1 MKRLIPIVTSIVFF
15 AMGAA
20 EAQNQTFPDHP
31 IRMIVPFE
39 AGGPND
45 ILGRIIAKKAGEY
58 LRQTIVVENRT
69 GAGGA
74 LGTDSVARA
83 APDGYTILFSG
94 TSSLSIVPLLQKA
107 VAYDPIKSFAPVAL
121 VGEAPSVLIVAP
133 SMPVKS
139 VPELIAEAKR
149 KPNTY
154 NFGSG
159 GIAAT
164 PYLAGEMLKS
174 MSGIDI
180 VHVPYKGAAPALLGL
195 MGNNIQIYFG
205 GITAIL
211 PLIASDKVRALAVT
225 GLKRTPLLP
234 DLPTV
239 AETVPGF
246 EVVNWYGALA
256 PAGTPPEVVA
266 RLHDAVAE
274 AGKDPEVR
282 KALSDLGIDPISGS
296 PEDMRDYMKRE
307 LDKWGRVIKAAG
319 LQPE

>member
-1 MKRLIPIVTSIVFF
+1 MKRLAPVVACTLMI
-15 AMGAA
+15 AMSAA
-20 EAQNQTFPDHP
+20 NAQNQSFPDHA

-45 ILGRIIAKKAGEY
+45 ILGRIVAKKASEY

-74 LGTDSVARA
+74 LGTDAVARA
-83 APDGYTILFSG
+83 APDGYTVLFSG
-94 TSSLSIVPLLQKA
+94 TSSLSIVPLLQKS

-121 VGEAPSVLIVAP
+121 VGEAPSVLIVSP

-211 PLIASDKVRALAVT
+211 PLVQSNKVRALAVT
-225 GLKRTPLLP
+225 SVKRTPLLP

-239 AETVPGF
+239 GETVPGF

-256 PAGTPPEVVA
+256 PIGTPPEVVA

-274 AGKDPEVR
+274 AGKDQEVR
-282 KALSDLGIDPISGS
+282 KALADLGIDPISGS
-296 PEDMRDYMKRE
+296 PDEMREYMKRE
-307 LDKWGRVIKAAG
+307 LEKWGQVIKAAG

>member
-1 MKRLIPIVTSIVFF
+1 MKRLVPVAICAVLM
-15 AMGAA
+15 AAGAGK
-20 EAQNQTFPDHP
+20 AQSQTFPDHP

-45 ILGRIIAKKAGEY
+45 ILGRIVAKKAGEY
-58 LRQTIVVENRT
+58 LHQTIIVENRT

-83 APDGYTILFSG
+83 APDGYTVLFSG

-107 VAYDPIKSFAPVAL
+107 VAYDPLKSFAPIAM
-121 VGEAPSVLIVAP
+121 VGEAPSVLIVSP

-174 MSGIDI
+174 MSGINI

-195 MGNNIQIYFG
+195 MANNIQIYFG

-211 PLIASDKVRALAVT
+211 PLIKSDKVRALAVT
-225 GLKRTPLLP
+225 SVKRTPLLP

-239 AETVPGF
+239 GETVPGF

-256 PAGTPPEVVA
+256 PAGTPPDIVA

-282 KALSDLGIDPISGS
+282 KALADLGIDPIAGS
-296 PEDMRDYMKRE
+296 SEEMRSYMKRE
-307 LDKWGRVIKAAG
+307 LDKWGGVIKAAG

>member
-1 MKRLIPIVTSIVFF
+1 MKRLVPVVVCAVFTAASASRAQSPI
-15 AMGAA
+15 
-20 EAQNQTFPDHP
+20 FPDHP

-45 ILGRIIAKKAGEY
+45 ILGRIVAKKAGEY
-58 LRQTIVVENRT
+58 LQQTIIVENRT

-83 APDGYTILFSG
+83 TPDGYTLLFSG

-107 VAYDPIKSFAPVAL
+107 VAYDPLKSFAPVAL
-121 VGEAPSVLIVAP
+121 VGEAPSVLIVSP

-139 VPELIAEAKR
+139 VPELIAQAKR

-195 MGNNIQIYFG
+195 MSNNIQIYFG

-211 PLIASDKVRALAVT
+211 PLIKSEKVRALAVT
-225 GLKRTPLLP
+225 SVKRTPLLP

-256 PAGTPPEVVA
+256 PAGTPPNIVA

-274 AGKDPEVR
+274 AGKDQEVR
-282 KALSDLGIDPISGS
+282 KALADLGIDPIAGS
-296 PEDMRDYMKRE
+296 SDEMRNYMKRE
-307 LDKWGRVIKAAG
+307 LDKWGGVIKAAG